1 MISFLKRRSLIILL
15 IAALI
20 ILCTSNFIILNFG
33 FEGVTQKIAL
43 ENNHFFPKGYFI
55 GLTWTL
61 LVILQTIVFKS
72 LKSQFSSLLVL
83 ILILNCFLYPIY
95 TLGFSVLS
103 MIILGNLTTL
113 IFSSFIAGV
122 IYVESKILSLLIAL
136 TSLWV
141 LFVTYLLINVHL

>member
-20 ILCTSNFIILNFG
+20 ILCTSNFIILNFR
-33 FEGVTQKIAL
+33 FEGVTQKIAS
-43 ENNHFFPKGYFI
+43 ENNRFFPKGYFI

-83 ILILNCFLYPIY
+83 ILILNCYLYPIY
-95 TLGFSVLS
+95 TLGFSILS
-103 MIILGNLTTL
+103 MIVLGNLTTL
-113 IFSSFIAGV
+113 MFSSFIAGL

-141 LFVTYLLINVHL
+141 LFVTCLLINVHL

>member
-1 MISFLKRRSLIILL
+1 MISFLKRRPLIILL

-20 ILCTSNFIILNFG
+20 ILCAFNFIILNFG
-33 FEGVTQKIAL
+33 FEGVI
-43 ENNHFFPKGYFI
+43 
-55 GLTWTL
+55 
-61 LVILQTIVFKS
+61 QTIVFKS
-72 LKSQFSSLLVL
+72 LKSQLSSLLVL

-95 TLGFSVLS
+95 TLGFSILS

-113 IFSSFIAGV
+113 IFSSFIAGL

-136 TSLWV
+136 TSFWV

>member
-1 MISFLKRRSLIILL
+1 MISFLKRRPFIVLL
-15 IAALI
+15 IAALV
-20 ILCTSNFIILNFG
+20 ILCLTNFIILNFG

-43 ENNHFFPKGYFI
+43 ENNRFFPKGYFI
-55 GLTWTL
+55 GLVWTL

-72 LKSQFSSLLVL
+72 LKSQFSSLLVF

-113 IFSSFIAGV
+113 IFSSFIVGL

>member
-1 MISFLKRRSLIILL
+1 MINFLKRKSLITLLIASLIILF
-15 IAALI
+15 
-20 ILCTSNFIILNFG
+20 TFNYIILNFG

-43 ENNHFFPKGYFI
+43 ENNRFFPKGHFI
-55 GLTWTL
+55 GFIWTI
-61 LVILQTIVFKS
+61 LVFFQTLVFKI
-72 LKSQFSSLLVL
+72 LKSRTSSLLVL
-83 ILILNCFLYPIY
+83 ILILNCFLYPVY

-113 IFSSFIAGV
+113 IFSSFTAGL
-122 IYVESKILSLLIAL
+122 IYVESKILSILIAF

>member
-20 ILCTSNFIILNFG
+20 ILCISNFIILNFG
-33 FEGVTQKIAL
+33 FEGVTQKIAV

-103 MIILGNLTTL
+103 MIIFGNLTTL
-113 IFSSFIAGV
+113 IFSSFIAGL

>member
-1 MISFLKRRSLIILL
+1 LL

-20 ILCTSNFIILNFG
+20 ILCSSNFIILNFG

-43 ENNHFFPKGYFI
+43 ENNLFFPKGYFI
-55 GLTWTL
+55 GLIWTL

-83 ILILNCFLYPIY
+83 ILILNCILYPIY

-113 IFSSFIAGV
+113 IFSSFIAGLS
-122 IYVESKILSLLIAL
+122 YVESKILSLLIAL

>member
-43 ENNHFFPKGYFI
+43 KNNRFFPKGYLI

-83 ILILNCFLYPIY
+83 ILIMNCFLYPIY

-113 IFSSFIAGV
+113 IFSSFIAGL

>member
-1 MISFLKRRSLIILL
+1 ML

-20 ILCTSNFIILNFG
+20 ILCSSNFIILNFG

-43 ENNHFFPKGYFI
+43 ENNIFFPKGYFI
-55 GLTWTL
+55 GLIWTL

-113 IFSSFIAGV
+113 IFSSFIAGL

>member
-1 MISFLKRRSLIILL
+1 MISFLKRRPFIVFL
-15 IAALI
+15 IAALV
-20 ILCTSNFIILNFG
+20 ILCLTNFIILNFG

-43 ENNHFFPKGYFI
+43 ENNRFFPKGYFI
-55 GLTWTL
+55 GLVWTL

-72 LKSQFSSLLVL
+72 LKSQFSSLLVF

-113 IFSSFIAGV
+113 IFSSFIVGL
-122 IYVESKILSLLIAL
+122 IYIESKILSILISF
-136 TSLWV
+136 TTLWV
-141 LFVTYLLINVHL
+141 LLVTYLLINVHL